1 VYDEK
6 KGIRM
11 KEKLYGLLGIGF
23 LGLLAWFSYK
33 LIVFIFISLQS
44 VDYKIIIGIVGVMAT
59 IISSVWI
66 ASYNARKAKEKV
78 VYEAHR
84 EKKAEIYNGFMDT
97 MITQLVKNM
106 NDGKSGDEL
115 LPDNLL
121 EFLYKFTAQV
131 IIYGSPDVIN
141 AFDKFKNLPE
151 NNSPII
157 LSIIDDLF
165 REMRKDLGES
175 NKNIE
180 ANTLMGLYIIGGK
193 DAISKLPLDNK
204 G

>member
-1 VYDEK
+1 
-6 KGIRM
+6 M
-11 KEKLYGLLGIGF
+11 KEKLYGLLGVGL
-23 LGLLAWFSYK
+23 LGLFAWFSYK
-33 LIVFIFISLQS
+33 LIIFIFISLHGI
-44 VDYKIIIGIVGVMAT
+44 DYKIIIGIVGVMAT
-59 IISSVWI
+59 VISSVWI

-84 EKKAEIYNGFMDT
+84 EKKAEIYNQFMDT
-97 MITQLVKNM
+97 MITQMVKNM
-106 NDGKSGDEL
+106 NDEKSGDEL

-131 IIYGSPDVIN
+131 IIYGSPSVIN

-151 NNSPII
+151 NDSRII
-157 LSIIDDLF
+157 LSIVDELF

-180 ANTLMGLYIIGGK
+180 KNTLMGLYIIGGK
-193 DAISKLPLDNK
+193 DAISKLSSENK
-204 G
+204 E

>member
-1 VYDEK
+1 
-6 KGIRM
+6 M

-23 LGLLAWFSYK
+23 LGLLTWFSYK

-193 DAISKLPLDNK
+193 DAISKLPFDNK

>member
-1 VYDEK
+1 
-6 KGIRM
+6 M

-23 LGLLAWFSYK
+23 LGLLTWFSYK

-175 NKNIE
+175 NKTIE

-193 DAISKLPLDNK
+193 DAISKLPFDNK

>member
-1 VYDEK
+1 
-6 KGIRM
+6 M
-11 KEKLYGLLGIGF
+11 KEKLYGLLGF
-23 LGLLAWFSYK
+23 VLLGLLAWFSYK
-33 LIVFIFISLQS
+33 LIIFIVVSLHG

-84 EKKAEIYNGFMDT
+84 EKKAEIYNEFMDT

-131 IIYGSPDVIN
+131 IIYGSPAVIN

-151 NNSPII
+151 NDSPII

-175 NKNIE
+175 NKDIE
-180 ANTLMGLYIIGGK
+180 KNTLMGLYIIGGK
-193 DAISKLPLDNK
+193 DAINKLSLKDK
-204 G
+204 E

>member
-1 VYDEK
+1 
-6 KGIRM
+6 M
-11 KEKLYGLLGIGF
+11 KDKLYGVFGVVL
-23 LGLLAWFSYK
+23 LGLLAWFLYK
-33 LIVFIFISLQS
+33 FIVFIFVSLQG

-115 LPDNLL
+115 LPENLL
-121 EFLYKFTAQV
+121 EFLYTFTAQV

-151 NNSPII
+151 NDSPII
-157 LSIIDDLF
+157 LSIIDNLF

-175 NKNIE
+175 NKNIDL
-180 ANTLMGLYIIGGK
+180 NTLMGLYIIGGR
-193 DAISKLPLDNK
+193 DAINELSLDNK
-204 G
+204 E

>member
-23 LGLLAWFSYK
+23 LGLLTWFSYK

-193 DAISKLPLDNK
+193 DAISKLPFDNK